1 MKKLLFLISM
11 FLFFFVANVIAQPN
25 TTVIKNSNDDH
36 DKITNLMVR
45 SKDVILSDS
54 IIKVLKLHA
63 IKVNLHESL
72 VMKCSFFL
80 KMVYNENLTNAERID
95 ACKYGLKLYDNAD
108 QALPLI
114 LFTTMIKKLESK

>member
-11 FLFFFVANVIAQPN
+11 FLLFFMANAFAQPN
-25 TTVIKNSNDDH
+25 NTTIKNANDDH
-36 DKITNLMVR
+36 DKITNLMVS

-54 IIKVLKLHA
+54 IIKVLKLHV

-80 KMVYNENLTNAERID
+80 KMVYNEKLTNAERID